1 MASTSVVLPW
11 STCAMIA
18 TLRMSVRSGIVLS
31 RVARAGADLR
41 RRAFV
46 GLAAVAVATAVCGG
60 GAAAAGPRTLS
71 IAWVGDMALSSHY
84 GLPPG
89 GAGAALSHVRGQ
101 LRSTDLTFGNL
112 EGTLGAGGS
121 SKCGGGST
129 NCFAFQAP
137 ASYAGAYRRAGFDVM
152 NVANNHALDF
162 GPFGQRQTL
171 AALHRHHIGHTGR
184 PGQILV

>member
-1 MASTSVVLPW
+1 M
-11 STCAMIA
+11 
-18 TLRMSVRSGIVLS
+18 
-31 RVARAGADLR
+31 
-41 RRAFV
+41 
-46 GLAAVAVATAVCGG
+46 GLVAVAVAAAVSAGA
-60 GAAAAGPRTLS
+60 GAAAAGARTLS

-89 GAGAALSHVRGQ
+89 GAGAALSHVTGQ

-112 EGTLGAGGS
+112 EGTLGKGGS

-137 ASYAGAYRRAGFDVM
+137 ASYAGAYRRAGFDAM

-162 GPFGQRQTL
+162 GESGQRQTL
-171 AALHRHHIGHTGR
+171 AALDRHHIAHTGR
-184 PGQILV
+184 PGQILVRRIHGVRVAMLGFAPIPGRPRC